1 MHQIKKLRLRVRVTV
16 VAGTMAKQLTLS
28 NYMIDAF
35 YKKTVLFLVVIALFC
50 GCSSNPNNKAVISL
64 PDKLTY
70 AGKGAAAGIA
80 LMGVLGPSGIAIGAA
95 IDVGIGKDIQSL
107 NDPSLLRKGIED
119 IVLQYNS
126 AAEINYIQK
135 LIITDITFKPV
146 TDDLATVTITAQ
158 AYFTDESVSVL
169 TSSTLNTPFEQ
180 LITKNEAGNLLIFQ
194 SLNNAF
200 NNL

>member
-1 MHQIKKLRLRVRVTV
+1 MHQIKKLRLRAQVTV
-16 VAGTMAKQLTLS
+16 VDGEMAKQLTLS
-28 NYMIDAF
+28 NYMINAF
-35 YKKTVLFLVVIALFC
+35 YKNTFLFLVVIALLC
-50 GCSSNPNNKAVISL
+50 GCSNNANRNAVISL

-70 AGKGAAAGIA
+70 EGKGAAAGIA

-126 AAEINYIQK
+126 TAEINYIKK

-146 TDDLATVTITAQ
+146 TDYLATVTITAE
-158 AYFTDESVSVL
+158 AYFTNESVSVL
-169 TSSTLNTPFEQ
+169 TSSTLNTSFEK
-180 LITKNEAGNLLIFQ
+180 LTTKNEAGNLLVLQ
-194 SLNNAF
+194 NLNNS
-200 NNL
+200 LKKL